1 MINLYDANSNARLC
15 EITEDQ
21 LQYLQKE
28 MEEEFPEDQDYSITG
43 MALDYF
49 EGQSKDLLLID
60 GLADLFKLL
69 RQALGD
75 KEELLVRW
83 VRE

>member
-28 MEEEFPEDQDYSITG
+28 MEEEFSEDQDYAITG
-43 MALDYF
+43 MLLDYF
-49 EGQSKDLLLID
+49 DGQSKDLLLID

-75 KEELLVRW
+75 QEELLVRW

>member
-28 MEEEFPEDQDYSITG
+28 MEEEFSEDQDYAITG
-43 MALDYF
+43 MLLDYF
-49 EGQSKDLLLID
+49 DGQSKDLLLID

>member
-28 MEEEFPEDQDYSITG
+28 MEEEFSEDQDYAITG
-43 MALDYF
+43 MLLDYF
-49 EGQSKDLLLID
+49 DGQSKDLLLID

-69 RQALGD
+69 RQALGEQ
-75 KEELLVRW
+75 EELLVRW
-83 VRE
+83 ARE